1 MYIIGLIDDE
11 STQLS
16 RIRRTIKTNAPKEV
30 EFEFK
35 SYNLEGNATEL
46 VSKVFSE
53 VIQDIK
59 ANELSLLIIDYKIMI
74 QVTKVKGTDILKL
87 IQDILPKFPV
97 IILTDVISECIDHN
111 FVDPDKVYKKSEF
124 FKMESDYSKE
134 KTANIFRNM
143 IRYIEVKNTLEYKL
157 SGLKG
162 KIIENGLDQSVFD
175 EIVDVE
181 SQLDEFTPLNQSEVE
196 KVFDAAKMKEVVNL
210 LEKVDKLLE
219 D

>member
-11 STQLS
+11 LTQLS
-16 RIRRTIKTNAPKEV
+16 RIRATIKTNAPKNV
-30 EFEFK
+30 EFNFK
-35 SYNLEGNATEL
+35 SYNLEGNATSL

-53 VIQDIK
+53 VIEDIK
-59 ANELSLLIIDYKIMI
+59 ANKLSLLIIDYKIMI
-74 QVTKVKGTDILKL
+74 QVTKIKGTDILKM

-97 IILTDVISECIDHN
+97 IILTDVISECINHN

-124 FKMESDYSKE
+124 FKIESDYSKD

-143 IRYIEVKNTLEYKL
+143 ARYLEVKNVLEFKL
-157 SGLKG
+157 NGLKDELIA
-162 KIIENGLDQSVFD
+162 KGLDQSVFD
-175 EIVDVE
+175 ELIDVE

-196 KVFDAAKMKEVVNL
+196 KVFDASKMKEVINL
-210 LEKVDKLLE
+210 LEKADKLLE